1 LDGEFWD
8 IRFHFSGEDN
18 LKRTLRRSDITM
30 LNLLALVEQCGYG
43 IRHFMYYVKEKGKGN
58 KGMGHFI
65 ACQR

>member
-8 IRFHFSGEDN
+8 IRFYFSGEDN

-43 IRHFMYYVKEKGKGN
+43 IRDFMYYVKEKEKGIREW
-58 KGMGHFI
+58 GTS
-65 ACQR
+65 